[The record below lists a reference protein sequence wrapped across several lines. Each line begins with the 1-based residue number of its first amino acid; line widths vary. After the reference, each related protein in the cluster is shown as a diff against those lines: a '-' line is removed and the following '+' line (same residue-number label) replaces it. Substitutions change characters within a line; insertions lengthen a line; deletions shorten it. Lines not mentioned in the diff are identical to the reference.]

1 VAKGTA
7 EWERVLQGV
16 TLVCFWERVVLVY
29 SLERIVI
36 VLVVAGNNM
45 VLASRLVGLRIL
57 LSLVVA
63 GNDIASWI
71 VVVDE
76 CLRLDFAQNLLWLE
90 GGAEVEYWG
99 RIVAED
105 ECLRVEFA

>member
-1 VAKGTA
+1 M
-7 EWERVLQGV
+7 
-16 TLVCFWERVVLVY
+16 VCFWERVVLVY

-76 CLRLDFAQNLLWLE
+76 CLRVFAQNLLWLE

-105 ECLRVEFA
+105 ECLRVESA